1 MATPFKLTVLT
12 PEKAVLDAEVEYIQV
27 PGMLGY
33 MGILAHHAAIISVL
47 DPGKM
52 TVRSIG
58 GGETVYAV
66 GGGFIEVSDNEAVV
80 LADSLEPLDAIDI
93 ARAQKSADRARE
105 RLAEAAR
112 DASID
117 KARADTA
124 LRRALNRMAIRR

>member
-1 MATPFKLTVLT
+1 MATPFRLTVLT
-12 PEKAVLDAEVEYIQV
+12 PEKAVLDEDVEYIQV

-52 TVRSIG
+52 TVRDTG
-58 GGETVYAV
+58 GRETLYAV

-80 LADSLEPLDAIDI
+80 LADSMELADAIDVD
-93 ARAQKSADRARE
+93 RALKSADRARQ

-117 KARADTA
+117 KARADVA